1 MEGGDDFFD
10 RGFEV
15 GLTDSYN
22 GRSDALYRAPIRGPG
37 PIYGRYKGDTMY
49 QIPIHV
55 LRQQPTSRPEITRKA
70 EGLRARGRIM
80 GVMLWDRS
88 PGG

>member
-55 LRQQPTSRPEITRKA
+55 LRQQP
-70 EGLRARGRIM
+70 
-80 GVMLWDRS
+80 
-88 PGG
+88 

>member
-55 LRQQPTSRPEITRKA
+55 LRQQPLGERD
-70 EGLRARGRIM
+70 EGG
-80 GVMLWDRS
+80 GV
-88 PGG
+88 GAQ

>member
-55 LRQQPTSRPEITRKA
+55 LRQQPQREAPPRRTRCPVVPRN
-70 EGLRARGRIM
+70 GM
-80 GVMLWDRS
+80 
-88 PGG
+88 

>member
-37 PIYGRYKGDTMY
+37 PIYGRYKL
-49 QIPIHV
+49 Q
-55 LRQQPTSRPEITRKA
+55 R
-70 EGLRARGRIM
+70 
-80 GVMLWDRS
+80 
-88 PGG
+88 

>member
-49 QIPIHV
+49 RISILV
-55 LRQQPTSRPEITRKA
+55 VRQQPSIILTYAK
-70 EGLRARGRIM
+70 
-80 GVMLWDRS
+80 
-88 PGG
+88 

>member
-37 PIYGRYKGDTMY
+37 PIYGRYKGDTN
-49 QIPIHV
+49 V
-55 LRQQPTSRPEITRKA
+55 SDSDTCVVGRPR
-70 EGLRARGRIM
+70 
-80 GVMLWDRS
+80 
-88 PGG
+88 